1 MTKLMMNKRNIIMF
15 AALVAIGVFGRLLPH
30 AWNFTPLI
38 ATTIFA
44 GVYLGKKYAFFLPII
59 TMLISD
65 TVVGFY
71 DPKIMLSVYFSFA
84 IAGLIGY
91 CFAKNKKINNLA
103 LSAFASSTIFFLI
116 TNAAVWFFG
125 NMYSI
130 SLNGLFQSYL
140 AGIPFYRNMM
150 LGDITYTIVLF
161 SAYEYSLSVI
171 KKLKTEKESKIFT
184 ASKTQIL

>member
-1 MTKLMMNKRNIIMF
+1 MFTILVMM
-15 AALVAIGVFGRLLPH
+15 GVSGRLLPH

-44 GVYLGKKYAFFLPII
+44 GVYLGKKYAFFLPIV
-59 TMLISD
+59 TMFISD
-65 TVVGFY
+65 IFIGFY
-71 DPKIMLSVYFSFA
+71 DPKIMFSVYFSFA
-84 IAGLIGY
+84 IAGFIGY
-91 CFAKNKKINNLA
+91 RFAKNKKINNLA

-125 NMYSI
+125 SMYSTGV
-130 SLNGLFQSYL
+130 SGLLQSYL

-161 SAYEYSLSVI
+161 SVYELSVYLVKKYRIQCVRNMI
-171 KKLKTEKESKIFT
+171 KK
-184 ASKTQIL
+184 A

>member
-1 MTKLMMNKRNIIMF
+1 MNKRNIVMF
-15 AALVAIGVFGRLLPH
+15 AVLVAIGVFGRLLPH
-30 AWNFTPLI
+30 VWNFTPLI

-65 TVVGFY
+65 IIIGFY

-91 CFAKNKKINNLA
+91 RFAKNKKINNLA

-116 TNAAVWFFG
+116 TNAAVWLFDS
-125 NMYSI
+125 MYQPGFI
-130 SLNGLFQSYL
+130 GLLQSYW

-150 LGDITYTIVLF
+150 LGDVIYTVSLF
-161 SAYEYSLSVI
+161 SLYEFSLLAI
-171 KKLKTEKESKIFT
+171 KKKVAYKDEVVTFSN
-184 ASKTQIL
+184 

>member
-1 MTKLMMNKRNIIMF
+1 MITKRNLIMF
-15 AALVAIGVFGRLLPH
+15 AVLIAIGVFGRLLPH

-65 TVVGFY
+65 IFVGFY
-71 DPKIMLSVYFSFA
+71 EPKIMLSVYLSFA

-91 CFAKNKKINNLA
+91 RFAKSKKLNAIV
-103 LSAFASSTIFFLI
+103 LSAITSSALFFLI
-116 TNAAVWFFG
+116 TNGAVWFFG
-125 NMYSI
+125 SMYSVG
-130 SLNGLFQSYL
+130 LEGLFQSYW

-150 LGDITYTIVLF
+150 LGDVIYTVSLF
-161 SAYEYSLSVI
+161 SLYEFSLLVM
-171 KKLKTEKESKIFT
+171 KKKAAHKDVVVTFSN
-184 ASKTQIL
+184 

>member
-1 MTKLMMNKRNIIMF
+1 MF
-15 AALVAIGVFGRLLPH
+15 AVLVAIGVFGRLLPH

-44 GVYLGKKYAFFLPII
+44 GVYLGKKYAFFLPIV

-65 TVVGFY
+65 IVIGFY

-91 CFAKNKKINNLA
+91 RFAKNKKINNLV
-103 LSAFASSTIFFLI
+103 LSALASSTIFFLI
-116 TNAAVWFFG
+116 TNAAVWLFD
-125 NMYSI
+125 NMYSVGI
-130 SLNGLFQSYL
+130 EGLFQSYL

-150 LGDITYTIVLF
+150 LGDVIYTVFLF
-161 SAYEYSLSVI
+161 SLYEFSLLALNKYKLI
-171 KKLKTEKESKIFT
+171 KIKSKNLKTENVNI
-184 ASKTQIL
+184 